1 VAIMFP
7 GKNRIFS
14 RKIAATLSAGALLAL
29 AACSDS
35 SSTDALKSDID
46 TIVVIYAENRSF
58 DNLYGLF
65 PGANGIAAA
74 SVQSKTQLDRD
85 GVTPLAT
92 LPQVWNASSA
102 QAASLAFVSTLP
114 NGPFRIDAPPGGAPG
129 LASNITTPD
138 LVHRFYNDQ
147 MQINGGK
154 NNMFVAWSD
163 AGGLAMG
170 YYDGSSMAMWK
181 LAQQYTLA
189 DNFFI
194 GSFGGSFLNHFW
206 LVCACTPPF
215 PNAPAGT
222 ISSVD
227 NSGTKL
233 QLAANSPASALN
245 GKPVFVADKNV
256 TADFYAINTTQPP
269 YQPSGTAPSSGGDA
283 RLADPA
289 GNPLPPVD
297 TAKVKTIGDTLTS
310 KGVNWKWYAGAWNQA
325 LADRSVIYNNTVPNF
340 QAHHQPF
347 NYFNRFDP
355 TTSSGQTERNAHLKD
370 YTDLAADIASG
381 TLPNVV
387 FYKPPGNLNQHPGYT
402 DVQSGDAH
410 IADVV
415 GRLMAS
421 PQWNKMAIIV
431 TYDENGGFWDHATPP
446 AGDRWGPGTRIPTIV
461 ISPFARKGY
470 VDHTQYDT
478 TSILKFITRRF
489 DLDALPG
496 VRAGA
501 GDLVDAFSF

>member
-1 VAIMFP
+1 MASMFP
-7 GKNRIFS
+7 VKGRLFAHA
-14 RKIAATLSAGALLAL
+14 IAATLCAGALLAL
-29 AACSDS
+29 AGCDDS
-35 SSTDALKSDID
+35 SSTDALHADID

-65 PGANGIAAA
+65 PGANGIADAG
-74 SVQSKTQLDRD
+74 VQSKTQLDRD

-92 LPQVWNASSA
+92 LPQVWNATSA
-102 QAASLAFVSTLP
+102 QAPSLAFVSTLP
-114 NGPFRIDAPPGGAPG
+114 NGPFRIDAPPGGVPG

-138 LVHRFYNDQ
+138 LVHRFYNNQ

-170 YYDGSSMAMWK
+170 YYDGTPMAMWK
-181 LAQQYTLA
+181 LAQQFTLA

-215 PNAPAGT
+215 PNAPAST
-222 ISSVD
+222 LSSPD
-227 NSGTKL
+227 SSGTKL
-233 QLAANSPASALN
+233 LVAGNSPASALI
-245 GKPVFVADKNV
+245 GKPVYVADRNV
-256 TADFYAINTTQPP
+256 TPDFFAINTPQPS
-269 YQPSGTAPSSGGDA
+269 YQPSGTAPASGGDA

-297 TAKVKTIGDTLTS
+297 SAKVKTIGDTLTS
-310 KGVNWKWYAGAWNQA
+310 GGVSWKWYAGAWNQA

-370 YTDLAADIASG
+370 YTDLSADITSG
-381 TLPNVV
+381 SLPHVV
-387 FYKPPGNLNQHPGYT
+387 FYKPQGNLNQHPGYT

-410 IADVV
+410 IAEVV

-421 PQWNKMAIIV
+421 PQWSKMAIIV

-461 ISPFARKGY
+461 VSPFARKSY

-478 TSILKFITRRF
+478 TSILKFMTRRF

-501 GDLVDAFSF
+501 GDLTNAFSF